1 MPQYFFNV
9 RSSDG
14 EPPERA
20 AELSGD
26 PAALAYACEMAREIV
41 KTGIGSHL
49 ASLVSVMDEARRV
62 VLSVPILAA
71 CA

>member
-1 MPQYFFNV
+1 MPQYFFNI
-9 RSSDG
+9 RSGDG

-20 AELSGD
+20 AELTGD
-26 PAALAYACEMAREIV
+26 AAALVYACEMAREMV

-49 ASLVSVMDEARRV
+49 ASLVSVMDEGRQV

>member
-1 MPQYFFNV
+1 
-9 RSSDG
+9 
-14 EPPERA
+14 
-20 AELSGD
+20 
-26 PAALAYACEMAREIV
+26 V

-62 VLSVPILAA
+62 VLSIPILAA